1 MRHGLTRL
9 LDPLACLRAGIRR
22 FLGGGN
28 QGGEWR
34 CWCGLIRF
42 ACTVPQGGPF
52 PPNKGHLPNLELANH
67 STQSDY
73 KMKDFDQGIPA
84 ELTESFKSFKI
95 YSYKLSS
102 LRVKSKEVTFI

>member
-1 MRHGLTRL
+1 M
-9 LDPLACLRAGIRR
+9 
-22 FLGGGN
+22 
-28 QGGEWR
+28 
-34 CWCGLIRF
+34 IRF

-84 ELTESFKSFKI
+84 ELTESFKI

-102 LRVKSKEVTFI
+102 IRVKSGEVTFIQGGDST